1 MNHQTITANVWL
13 GAQNAWTIQGDT
25 SATAYQVMMPFSP
38 TTSHQSQPSWIQNKE
53 LRHEYMV
60 ASVEQDI
67 AWQIRINREK
77 RGLTQRQLA
86 EMIGS
91 RQSAIA
97 RAEDPE
103 YGKHSVAT
111 LIKIAKV
118 FECGLLLKL
127 VSYDKFFEET
137 KDVSE
142 DGLSV
147 PA

>member
-1 MNHQTITANVWL
+1 
-13 GAQNAWTIQGDT
+13 
-25 SATAYQVMMPFSP
+25 
-38 TTSHQSQPSWIQNKE
+38 
-53 LRHEYMV
+53 MV

-67 AWQIRINREK
+67 AWPIRINREK

-91 RQSAIA
+91 RQSAMA

-103 YGKHSVAT
+103 CGKHSIAT
-111 LIKIAKV
+111 LIKIEKV

>member
-1 MNHQTITANVWL
+1 MK
-13 GAQNAWTIQGDT
+13 
-25 SATAYQVMMPFSP
+25 
-38 TTSHQSQPSWIQNKE
+38 HQSQPGWIQNKE